1 MKIIL
6 RQDFEQLGHAGDIV
20 EVKDGYA
27 RNYLI
32 PKQIAYPATKSYIK
46 MMDEIG
52 RQQQFKKNK
61 EKKQA
66 EEFAK
71 KLESV
76 SVTIPVAVG
85 EGDKMYGSVT
95 AQNIHEYLEKQG
107 IQIDRKAI
115 QLEEPIKALGVY
127 SVPIKL
133 HKEVSVDIK
142 VWVVKE

>member
-6 RQDFEQLGHAGDIV
+6 RQDHEKLGHAGDIV

-32 PKQIAYPATKSYIK
+32 PKEIAYPATKAHLK
-46 MMDEIG
+46 MVEEMKK
-52 RQQQFKKNK
+52 QKQFKLDK
-61 EKKQA
+61 EKKAA

-76 SVTIPVAVG
+76 SITIPVAVG
-85 EGDKMYGSVT
+85 EGDKMYGSVS
-95 AQNIHEYLEKQG
+95 AQTIYEYLEKQG
-107 IQIDRKAI
+107 IEIDKKAI
-115 QLEEPIKALGVY
+115 QLNEPIKALGVY
-127 SVPIKL
+127 SVPVKL
-133 HKEVSVDIK
+133 HKDVSVEIK

>member
-6 RQDFEQLGHAGDIV
+6 RQDYEQLGHAGDIV

-32 PKQIAYPATKSYIK
+32 PKQIAYPATKSYLKMVEEIK
-46 MMDEIG
+46 K
-52 RQQQFKKNK
+52 QKQFKLDK
-61 EKKQA
+61 EKKAA

-71 KLESV
+71 KLEGV

-85 EGDKMYGSVT
+85 EGDKMYGSVS
-95 AQNIHEYLEKQG
+95 AQTIYEFLEKQG
-107 IQIDRKAI
+107 IELDKKAI
-115 QLEEPIKALGVY
+115 QLDEPIKALGVY
-127 SVPIKL
+127 SVPVKL
-133 HKEVSVDIK
+133 HKEVSVEIK